1 MRAQTIM
8 AVGAHIGDMDLTA
21 GPVLAQNVLDGGRS
35 VLVALTPGERGH
47 PRLSVD
53 EYRDQKIAET
63 QSFARTIGAEVHVF
77 DDLSDGFLAPDD
89 VIADRLAML
98 MREERPDL
106 VLAHW
111 RHSMHSDHEAAAV
124 IAGRARFLSGLPGY
138 REQDAARHGVGQL
151 LHTEN
156 WEDAE
161 GYIADLCVTISDEAF
176 ARWREAISAQAFARG
191 ETYGFRYIDYYVA
204 QMTLRGCLA
213 GTSRAVALSDTTI
226 PSMATLA

>member
-1 MRAQTIM
+1 
-8 AVGAHIGDMDLTA
+8 
-21 GPVLAQNVLDGGRS
+21 
-35 VLVALTPGERGH
+35 
-47 PRLSVD
+47 
-53 EYRDQKIAET
+53 
-63 QSFARTIGAEVHVF
+63 
-77 DDLSDGFLAPDD
+77 
-89 VIADRLAML
+89 
-98 MREERPDL
+98 
-106 VLAHW
+106 
-111 RHSMHSDHEAAAV
+111 MHSDHEAAAV

-213 GTSRAVALSDTTI
+213 GTSRAVALSDTTF

>member
-204 QMTLRGCLA
+204 QMALRGCLA
-213 GTSRAVALSDTTI
+213 GTSRAVALSDTTF

>member
-213 GTSRAVALSDTTI
+213 GTSRAVALSDTTF

>member
-35 VLVALTPGERGH
+35 VLVALTPGRRGH

-213 GTSRAVALSDTTI
+213 GTSRAVALSDTTF